1 MRNTA
6 PPDAAQLEALETR
19 EWLESL
25 DDVLKHGGA
34 ARVGRLLREFMSL
47 QTHANDGYGFDPEH
61 PEHVYLPGKR
71 GWLTRFK
78 VNYATHEWTVD
89 AV

>member
-1 MRNTA
+1 MA
-6 PPDAAQLEALETR
+6 PEKLATWRDAQGEDRLVIVEQAGPNRAS
-19 EWLESL
+19 EWNA
-25 DDVLKHGGA
+25 D
-34 ARVGRLLREFMSL
+34 GRLLREFMSL
-47 QTHANDGYGFDPEH
+47 QTHANDGYDFDPEH